1 MRLFDHRANAV
12 LLHSDMKISHM
23 PKACGVYQI
32 TSPSGKYYIGK
43 SENMYR
49 RMLNHMNDAKKKTH
63 YNPKL
68 KHSFAKYGNK
78 MSCKVLA
85 LADKK
90 DVCYLETYYINL
102 FWGDSNCM
110 NMALDPVGCDKTV
123 NRDGYT
129 SGYFVTYW
137 TRSILRVNSLGEWAK
152 KIGKCSTYRGSKIP
166 RQRSKCAMFQTIEE
180 CNDWLNQMDSIVIS
194 KIESELNPKERAKPE
209 VPISVLIE
217 KRKKKN
223 FRYGYHIRCPNG
235 RVTLARCAQELRQ
248 YSMLDGY
255 ERRKFGEPWEENK
268 MTPGKPI
275 IGEHYSGSVKTWK
288 SVGACSRD
296 IGLSYMT
303 VLKHARGE
311 RSKTMNGWFLQFACS

>member
-1 MRLFDHRANAV
+1 
-12 LLHSDMKISHM
+12 MKISHM

-49 RMLNHMNDAKKKTH
+49 RMLNHKSDAKKKEH

-68 KHSFAKYGNK
+68 KNSFAKYGDK
-78 MSCKVLA
+78 MTCKVLA

-102 FWGDSNCM
+102 FWGDPNCM
-110 NMALDPVGCDKTV
+110 NVALDPVGCDKTA
-123 NRDGYT
+123 NRNGYT

-137 TRSILRVNSLGEWAK
+137 TRSIFKVDSLGEWAK
-152 KIGKCSTYRGSKIP
+152 KIGKCSAYRGSKSP
-166 RQRSKCAMFQTIEE
+166 GQRSKCAMFQTIEE
-180 CNDWLNQMDSIVIS
+180 CNDWLNQMNSIVIS
-194 KIESELNPKERAKPE
+194 KIELEIKPKERPKPAI
-209 VPISVLIE
+209 PNNVLLE
-217 KRKKKN
+217 RKRKKN

-235 RVTLARCAQELRQ
+235 RVTLARNTQELKR

-255 ERRKFGEPWEENK
+255 ERRRFGQPWKENR
-268 MTPGKPI
+268 MTPGKSI
-275 IGEHYSGSVKTWK
+275 TGKHYLGMVKTWN

-296 IGLSYMT
+296 IGLSYIT
-303 VLKHARGE
+303 ILKHARGE
-311 RSKTMNGWFLQFACS
+311 RIKTMNGWFLQFAC